1 MRVFHPF
8 ELVRPPLRAI
18 VDVGVMLF
26 ALVLLI
32 WPLLAAFLVYRL
44 VVALL

>member
-8 ELVRPPLRAI
+8 EAVRRPARA
-18 VDVGVMLF
+18 VADLGVMLF

-32 WPLLAAFLVYRL
+32 WPLLVAFGIYKLVA
-44 VVALL
+44 ALL